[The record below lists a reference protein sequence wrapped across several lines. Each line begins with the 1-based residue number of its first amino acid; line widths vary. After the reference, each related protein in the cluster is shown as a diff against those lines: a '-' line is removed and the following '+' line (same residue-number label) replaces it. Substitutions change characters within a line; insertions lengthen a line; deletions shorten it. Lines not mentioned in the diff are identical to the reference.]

1 MRSYHIYLIRHGLTQ
16 ANMEGKYIGETD
28 LDLCEEG
35 VGELLSLKEQFV
47 YPAVGRVYSSP
58 LRRSV
63 QTARLL
69 YPEMTPVTVDSLR
82 EYAFGTFENKT
93 PEELKELPSYRGWID
108 SAQKTVP
115 DGAENP
121 DDFGVFLL

>member
-1 MRSYHIYLIRHGLTQ
+1 MRSYHIYLIRHGLTK
-16 ANMEGKYIGETD
+16 ANLEGKYIGETD

-35 VGELLSLKEQFV
+35 VSELLSLKEQFV

-69 YPEMTPVTVDSLR
+69 YPEMKIRRRRSLKSCPLIAVGSTARRKRCPTARRIRTLLERVWWKGLTVS
-82 EYAFGTFENKT
+82 
-93 PEELKELPSYRGWID
+93 
-108 SAQKTVP
+108 SAI
-115 DGAENP
+115 
-121 DDFGVFLL
+121 

>member
-1 MRSYHIYLIRHGLTQ
+1 MRSYHIYLIRHGLTK
-16 ANMEGKYIGETD
+16 ANLEGNYIGETD

-35 VGELLSLKEQFV
+35 VSELLSLKEQFV

-82 EYAFGTFENKT
+82 ERF
-93 PEELKELPSYRGWID
+93 W
-108 SAQKTVP
+108 SAC
-115 DGAENP
+115 GGRA
-121 DDFGVFLL
+121 